1 MLVLTSVEKSVV
13 IFAFIFAFIFATI
26 MAKVTWRYLP
36 KKKPEFVLLEVAGVV
51 AFFFA
56 GFGFVITLAMLIGLF
71 FR

>member
-13 IFAFIFAFIFATI
+13 IFAFIFAFIFATV

-36 KKKPEFVLLEVAGVV
+36 KKNPEFLLLAIAGVV
-51 AFFFA
+51 SFFFA